1 MYTLNIH
8 FCAKSKEISEKKKRS
23 FKRISP
29 EERTEADVLENSRI
43 RKERFPNFHLVF
55 LEERDL
61 YMAKQL
67 HRIADRLSKED
78 AGKMNTVKSKRVL
91 QINFVILKMQD
102 VTRSFALWWEWSAG
116 LTYQEL
122 SKIGHASKTW
132 TFHV

>member
-8 FCAKSKEISEKKKRS
+8 FCAKSKETSEKKKRF

-29 EERTEADVLENSRI
+29 EELTEADVLEVFRQW
-43 RKERFPNFHLVF
+43 KERFPNLHLVV

-78 AGKMNTVKSKRVL
+78 AGKMNTVKLKRVL
-91 QINFVILKMQD
+91 QINFVILKRQD

-116 LTYQEL
+116 VTSKES
-122 SKIGHASKTW
+122 SKIGHASKT
-132 TFHV
+132 